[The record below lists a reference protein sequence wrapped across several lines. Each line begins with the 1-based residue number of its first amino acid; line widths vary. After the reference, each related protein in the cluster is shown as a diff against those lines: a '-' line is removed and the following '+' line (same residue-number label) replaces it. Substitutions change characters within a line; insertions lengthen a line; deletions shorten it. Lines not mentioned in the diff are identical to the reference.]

1 MTATLQQMIAE
12 PKALID
18 LARSGEEIVLTEGG
32 EPVVKMTG
40 IAIEKHKPSA
50 ETLNAWLDQIAKTA
64 AASSTGKK
72 GGTSEQELW
81 DDLRAD
87 RC

>member
-32 EPVVKMTG
+32 EPVIKMTG
-40 IAIEKHKPSA
+40 IGAEKGKFSP
-50 ETLNAWLDQIAKTA
+50 EKLNAWLEEVARA
-64 AASSTGKK
+64 AAAASTGKK
-72 GGTSEQELW
+72 GTPDQEMW

-87 RC
+87 RV